1 MATTGASVAAAI
13 VAKARRDVCDHFE
26 QYDAFAPADAVDYE
40 PPSRIHRTQFDALI
54 GRGIVK
60 PTGDGR
66 YWFDRAAAR
75 ADKERR
81 RAAAIVVLKI
91 VLIVFAITIAVVA
104 ITTAL
109 R

>member
-13 VAKARRDVCDHFE
+13 VAKARRDVREYFE
-26 QYDAFAPADAVDYE
+26 QYNAFAPDDAVAYE
-40 PPSRIHRTQFDALI
+40 PPGRIHRTQFDMFI

-66 YWFDRAAAR
+66 YWFDQAAERAEAERQRAAAL
-75 ADKERR
+75 
-81 RAAAIVVLKI
+81 VVLK
-91 VLIVFAITIAVVA
+91 VALIVFAITIAVVA
-104 ITTAL
+104 ITRSL